1 MTLSKEQKLEAFRL
15 MNLIR
20 RFEERSAELYSEG
33 EIGGF
38 LHLYIGQEAVAIAAN
53 FAIKEDDNILTA
65 YRDHGVALARGL
77 SPKNVMAELLG
88 RKDGVSKGKGGSMH
102 LADKDRRYWGGYAVV
117 GGHLPLAAG
126 IALADKYR
134 EEDRITLCLLG
145 DGATNIGYFHEALN
159 LSALWE
165 LPVLWVI
172 ENNQYGMGTAV
183 KRASAV
189 VPIARKAEAFGM
201 PCCFQVDGMDLIEM
215 EKKFED
221 GVKHVRGGNGP
232 YLIEAVTYRYKGH
245 SMGDPERY
253 RPTDE
258 VEEVKE
264 KEDPIDHLR
273 AHLLSED
280 LATEDELDE
289 LAQAAYDE
297 VEESV
302 EFAKNSP
309 MPEAEELYEY
319 VYVE

>member
-1 MTLSKEQKLEAFRL
+1 MTLSKEQKLEAFHL
-15 MNLIR
+15 MHLIR

-38 LHLYIGQEAVAIAAN
+38 LHLYIGQEAVAVAAKY
-53 FAIKEDDNILTA
+53 AIDEDDNILTA
-65 YRDHGVALARGL
+65 YRDHGVALARDL
-77 SPKNVMAELLG
+77 PSEKVMAELLG

-102 LADKDRRYWGGYAVV
+102 LADKERRYWGGYAVV

-183 KRASAV
+183 KRASSV
-189 VPIARKAEAFGM
+189 VPLAKKAEAFGM
-201 PCCFQVDGMDLIEM
+201 PCCFQADGMDLMEM
-215 EKKFED
+215 VEKFEE
-221 GVKHVRGGNGP
+221 GVEHVRGGKGP
-232 YLIEAVTYRYKGH
+232 YLIEALTYRYKGH

-258 VEEVKE
+258 VEEVKKE
-264 KEDPIDHLR
+264 EDPIENLRDHL
-273 AHLLSED
+273 LEEE
-280 LATEDELDE
+280 LASKDELDE
-289 LAQAAYDE
+289 LAQSAFDE

-302 EFAKNSP
+302 AFAKDSP
-309 MPEAEELYEY
+309 LPEAEELFEH

>member
-1 MTLSKEQKLEAFRL
+1 MSLSKEQKLEAFRL

-38 LHLYIGQEAVAIAAN
+38 LHLYIGQEAVAVAAKY
-53 FAIKEDDNILTA
+53 AIREDDNIITA

-77 SPKNVMAELLG
+77 SPNHVMAELLG
-88 RKDGVSKGKGGSMH
+88 RRDGVSKGKGGSMH
-102 LADKDRRYWGGYAVV
+102 LADKESRYWGGYAVV

-126 IALADKYR
+126 IAFADKYR
-134 EEDRITLCLLG
+134 DEDRITMCLLG

-189 VPIARKAEAFGM
+189 VPLAKKAEAFGM
-201 PCCFQVDGMDLIEM
+201 PCCHQVDGMDLMEM
-215 EKKFED
+215 VSKFQE
-221 GVKHVRGGNGP
+221 GVEHVRGGNGP

-253 RPTDE
+253 RPSDE

-264 KEDPIDHLR
+264 KEDPIEDLQGHI
-273 AHLLSED
+273 LSEK
-280 LATEDELDE
+280 LATEGELEE
-289 LAQAAYDE
+289 LRQSAYDE

-309 MPEAEELYEY
+309 LPDPEELYED
-319 VYVE
+319 VYV